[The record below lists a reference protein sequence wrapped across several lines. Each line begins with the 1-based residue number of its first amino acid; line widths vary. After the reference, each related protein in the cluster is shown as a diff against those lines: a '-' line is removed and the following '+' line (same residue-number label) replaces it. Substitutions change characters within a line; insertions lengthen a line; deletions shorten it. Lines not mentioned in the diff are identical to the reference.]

1 MKDKSKN
8 NKKLIMKELLSNIFF
23 KILCFFFKFINIYKI
38 IKK

>member
-23 KILCFFFKFINIYKI
+23 SKFYVFFQIYKYL
-38 IKK
+38 